1 MIQENYL
8 NPEYDTRKSF
18 YKKAKVKKYF
28 GKNNLLEKIELYSYN
43 TLVLTLENNKYNLN
57 YSIDSDLLFSNTTL
71 RHIKEFLKQ
80 FYNRHKFTINN
91 KNDVIKYNNI

>member
-1 MIQENYL
+1 MIKENYL
-8 NPEYDTRKSF
+8 MPEYDSSKSF

-28 GKNNLLEKIELYSYN
+28 SKNNLLEKIELYSYN
-43 TLVLTLENNKYNLN
+43 TLVVTLENNKYNLN

-80 FYNRHKFTINN
+80 FYNTHKFTINT